1 MSSFF
6 QTIIKHPKTISTIIV
21 IALGAYSMWILN
33 WDVRAIA
40 LITLVIGYITNIF
53 AGLSILTASIPI
65 VGPIIVKL
73 FAIPFFW
80 MLNLTGY
87 FSSLVAIKK
96 GYGKTVISHRITT
109 IALLVGIVIG
119 YILGNLIPVH

>member
-6 QTIIKHPKTISTIIV
+6 QTIQKHPKTISTIMVIV
-21 IALGAYSMWILN
+21 IFVYLMLKLE

-40 LITLVIGYITNIF
+40 IITLVVGYITNVF

-65 VGPIIVKL
+65 IGPIVVKL

-80 MLNLTGY
+80 ILNLTGY
-87 FSSLVAIKK
+87 FTSLVAIKK
-96 GYGKTVISHRITT
+96 GYGKTVISHRIVT
-109 IALLVGIVIG
+109 IALLTGILIG
-119 YILGNLIPVH
+119 YILGYLIPVT

>member
-1 MSSFF
+1 MNSFF
-6 QTIIKHPKTISTIIV
+6 QTIQKHPKTISSIIV
-21 IALGAYSMWILN
+21 IIVFVYLMLKLE

-40 LITLVIGYITNIF
+40 IITLVVGYITNVF

-65 VGPIIVKL
+65 IGPIVVKL

-87 FSSLVAIKK
+87 FTSLVAIKK
-96 GYGKTVISHRITT
+96 GYGKTVMSHRIIT
-109 IALLVGIVIG
+109 ITLLTGILIG
-119 YILGNLIPVH
+119 YILGYLIPVK

>member
-6 QTIIKHPKTISTIIV
+6 QTIKKHPKTISTIIV
-21 IALGAYSMWILN
+21 IALGAYSMWLLN

-40 LITLVIGYITNIF
+40 IITLVVGYITNIF

-65 VGPIIVKL
+65 IGPIIVKL

-87 FSSLVAIKK
+87 FTSVVAIKK
-96 GYGKTVISHRITT
+96 GYGKTVMSHRIITLT
-109 IALLVGIVIG
+109 LLAGIIIG
-119 YILGNLIPVH
+119 YILGHLIPVQ

>member
-6 QTIIKHPKTISTIIV
+6 QTIKRHPKTISTVIV
-21 IALGAYSMWILN
+21 ISIIIYFMLLLK

-40 LITLVIGYITNIF
+40 IITLVVGYITNVF
-53 AGLSILTASIPI
+53 AGLSILTASIPVI
-65 VGPIIVKL
+65 GPIIVKL

-96 GYGKTVISHRITT
+96 GYGKTIMSHRIVT
-109 IALLVGIVIG
+109 IALLIGIIIG
-119 YILGNLIPVH
+119 YILGYLIPLQ

>member
-6 QTIIKHPKTISTIIV
+6 QTIKRHPKTISTVIV
-21 IALGAYSMWILN
+21 ISIIIYFMLLLK

-40 LITLVIGYITNIF
+40 IITLVVGYITNVF
-53 AGLSILTASIPI
+53 AGLSILIASIPI
-65 VGPIIVKL
+65 IGPIIVKL

-96 GYGKTVISHRITT
+96 GYGKTIMSHRIVT
-109 IALLVGIVIG
+109 IALLIGIIIG
-119 YILGNLIPVH
+119 YILGYLIPLQ

>member
-6 QTIIKHPKTISTIIV
+6 QTINKHPKTIATVMV
-21 IALGAYSMWILN
+21 IALFVYFMLELK

-40 LITLVIGYITNIF
+40 IITLVVGYITNVF

-65 VGPIIVKL
+65 IGPIIIKL

-87 FSSLVAIKK
+87 FTSLVAIKK
-96 GYGKTVISHRITT
+96 GYGKTVMSHRIIT
-109 IALLVGIVIG
+109 IALLAGIVIG
-119 YILGNLIPVH
+119 YILGYLIPVK